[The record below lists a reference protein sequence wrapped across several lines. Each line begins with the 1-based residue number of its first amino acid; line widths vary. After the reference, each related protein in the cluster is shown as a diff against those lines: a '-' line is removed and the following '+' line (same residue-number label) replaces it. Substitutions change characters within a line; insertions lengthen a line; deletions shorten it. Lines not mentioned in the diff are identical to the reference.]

1 MDIVFIRDL
10 EVYSL
15 IGVYDWERRA
25 PRPLRVSVE
34 LATDAT
40 AMAKNAPGSGAPLLD
55 YAEVCARLEKVAA
68 ADQYYFIENLA
79 EAMADCLLRDFP
91 VPWLRLEL
99 IKPGAVAA
107 AREVGTIIERRVERG
122 EKRAKKLR

>member
-25 PRPLRVSVE
+25 PRPLRLSVE
-34 LATDAT
+34 
-40 AMAKNAPGSGAPLLD
+40 MAVDMPRNARKGGVPLLD
-55 YAEVCARLEKVAA
+55 YAAVCARLEKVAA
-68 ADQYYFIENLA
+68 TDQYYLIENLA
-79 EAMADCLLRDFP
+79 EAMADCVLHEFP

-99 IKPGAVAA
+99 VKPGALAA
-107 AREVGTIIERRVERG
+107 AREVGTLIERG
-122 EKRAKKLR
+122 EKKAKKPR